1 MMHIDHAAFM
11 DGGGDFLLQG
21 LDELPPGDD
30 GVTMGDDGDVSF
42 VMPESYDDP
51 VLAGGF
57 GLIQFLVGAVN
68 KGRRPP
74 PSYHLFCSYYCSIK
88 IEKKDVANVTPYPCP
103 NKSFYL
109 AKQLFNI
116 FLVSSKLDFR
126 TCSIIFALTRLF

>member
-1 MMHIDHAAFM
+1 M

-68 KGRRPP
+68 KGRDRLP
-74 PSYHLFCSYYCSIK
+74 L
-88 IEKKDVANVTPYPCP
+88 T
-103 NKSFYL
+103 
-109 AKQLFNI
+109 
-116 FLVSSKLDFR
+116 
-126 TCSIIFALTRLF
+126 TCSVLIIVVLR